1 MSLEFVTHD
10 ICRLTGKYRILKAE
24 IEGKPQNRRVG
35 MLIVA
40 LFLLYLTLPL
50 VELAFII
57 VLAVMNSQKKQK
69 IAALNRELEAIR
81 AGGGWPAPQEAYGE
95 WSTDEVRQANAP
107 QQTDAPRGE
116 EPGAT
121 QPWAGEGAGEAAESF
136 PPSGHTAAFAQ
147 YSPNQT
153 EAGEY
158 AFPVPPAPQ
167 PPTAPTNW
175 QGTVALV
182 VGVVFVILAGMIFAT
197 TAWRVLPDL
206 FKVALVMAF
215 SGIFFGASAIAD
227 RRLHIRGT
235 SKAFHILGSIFLF
248 VAVLAVGF
256 FGLLGSELTLT
267 GYHRYLLLLA
277 GTLLTELAL
286 LAGLKKFPEIIY
298 GGCCLWGFTVAAALL
313 TASFHPGRLGFALGM
328 ACYGLLV
335 TAAAEAVRRRKTDRA
350 PAGILRAL
358 PMFATVNLWGISALV
373 LIVLGTGP
381 VTAMAA
387 FLMAGVHLYLGLCRG
402 QGCEGAGE
410 MSQAYLA
417 MFSLQMMMGLWR
429 LIAPETAAAGLYTVA
444 AGLVLLAVLE
454 RAPVH
459 SAAREALRLLGAAVG
474 LLLLGG
480 VILAVMA
487 DGGLTVHGMI
497 CMGLLTL
504 DITLEALR
512 YRTQVLSGLHSLM
525 TAAFLNYCI
534 FYLPLGLNQRLLTAA
549 LVFAAL
555 YLLRQQLRNPL
566 SSLAGEV
573 LFTLLTLASA
583 GLLFCRALLDYG
595 ENDRYLLAAL
605 AVLAFA
611 AAESWSRRV
620 KPLRQAFP
628 LAALGLPVLMVPLL
642 RTHLGIVGLGWE
654 EMFLAYLILFMA
666 WDILKQDFMQIGL
679 LALGCCLGAAYFLG
693 DSLGHA
699 EGTLPFYLVTAAY
712 LAIRGRRLE
721 GGLRTVSVYGVYT
734 LVLAGVHAACYPYL
748 EIAVQRRLG
757 VLIFFAAEYLVRRAR
772 KPARDMER
780 FFQIGFAALYGL
792 TMAGFYR
799 GAVQELAYLPACL
812 AAFAAVYALTYR
824 TGDLNLHL
832 LAAAVTL
839 WLPAVLSGRY
849 HVSADLV
856 YGGALAFLLVFGGLM
871 RMKWKILE
879 NDERQILGVRADW
892 FCVLAAPA
900 LLIMGIAA
908 PSRSWLFACILAG
921 IACTLQYAALKPLRK
936 AAFTISGALAV
947 TAFWAQ
953 PFYVWPEVLRLEIRL
968 IPAAVYIWSLAG
980 VWGKRAFIYN
990 LQTALYSCCLLAL
1003 AVDALLT
1010 GRLTDALILEGIC
1023 LAVLVL
1029 SCAGRCRRW
1038 AFISGGTALGV
1049 ALYVTRGF
1057 WLSISWWVYLLA
1069 AGIGLILFAA
1079 HNEMKKR

>member
-1 MSLEFVTHD
+1 M
-10 ICRLTGKYRILKAE
+10 
-24 IEGKPQNRRVG
+24 
-35 MLIVA
+35 
-40 LFLLYLTLPL
+40 
-50 VELAFII
+50 
-57 VLAVMNSQKKQK
+57 
-69 IAALNRELEAIR
+69 
-81 AGGGWPAPQEAYGE
+81 
-95 WSTDEVRQANAP
+95 
-107 QQTDAPRGE
+107 
-116 EPGAT
+116 
-121 QPWAGEGAGEAAESF
+121 
-136 PPSGHTAAFAQ
+136 
-147 YSPNQT
+147 
-153 EAGEY
+153 
-158 AFPVPPAPQ
+158 
-167 PPTAPTNW
+167 
-175 QGTVALV
+175 
-182 VGVVFVILAGMIFAT
+182 VGVVFVILAGVIFAT

-227 RRLHIRGT
+227 HHLHIRGT
-235 SKAFHILGSIFLF
+235 SKAFYILGSIFLF

-256 FGLLGSELTLT
+256 FGLLGPELTLA

-277 GTLLTELAL
+277 GTVLTELAL
-286 LAGLKKFPEIIY
+286 LAGLKKFPETIY
-298 GGCCLWGFTVAAALL
+298 SGCCLWGLTVAAALL

-328 ACYGLLV
+328 ACYGLVV

-381 VTAMAA
+381 VTALAA

-402 QGCEGAGE
+402 QGCGEAGE

-417 MFSLQMMMGLWR
+417 MFSVQMMVGLWR
-429 LIAPETAAAGLYTVA
+429 LIAPGTAAAGLYTVA

-459 SAAREALRLLGAAVG
+459 SAAREALALLGAVAG

-480 VILAVMA
+480 VILAVIA

-555 YLLRQQLRNPL
+555 YLLRQQLKNPL

-595 ENDRYLLAAL
+595 ENNRYLLAAL
-605 AVLAFA
+605 AVLAFAA

-642 RTHLGIVGLGWE
+642 RTHLGIMGLGCE

-666 WDILKQDFMQIGL
+666 WDIVKQDFMQIGL

-699 EGTLPFYLVTAAY
+699 EGTLPFYLVAAAY

-721 GGLRTVSVYGVYT
+721 GALRTVSVYGVYT
-734 LVLAGVHAACYPYL
+734 LALAGVHAACYPYL
-748 EIAVQRRLG
+748 EIAVQRRL
-757 VLIFFAAEYLVRRAR
+757 VILIFFAAEYLARRVR
-772 KPARDMER
+772 KPERNMER
-780 FFQIGFAALYGL
+780 FFQIGFAVLYGL

-799 GAVQELAYLPACL
+799 GAAQELAYLPACL
-812 AAFAAVYALTYR
+812 AAFTAVYALTYR
-824 TGDLNLHL
+824 AGDLNLHL
-832 LAAAVTL
+832 LSAAVTL

-947 TAFWAQ
+947 AAFWVQ
-953 PFYVWPEVLRLEIRL
+953 PFYVWPEILRLEIRL
-968 IPAAVYIWSLAG
+968 IPAAVYIWSLAV

-990 LQTALYSCCLLAL
+990 LQTTLYSCCLLAL
-1003 AVDALLT
+1003 AVDAFLT
-1010 GRLTDALILEGIC
+1010 GRLADALILEGIC

-1079 HNEMKKR
+1079 RNEMKKR